1 MSKSRV
7 LLIAAI
13 SALALGLIGWG
24 SRAGY
29 RSGAGDHALLRLSW
43 RLRGERI
50 ENCRNRTQQEL
61 DALPAHMR
69 TPRLC
74 ETRSV
79 PYRLIVTIDGGEPHT
94 TILRPAGA
102 RHDRPIYVL
111 QDSALAPGTHHVTVV
126 CVRADRATP
135 LLRFDGSLN
144 FFRGY
149 IELITVDES
158 TGQLVH
164 ESAR

>member
-1 MSKSRV
+1 MNKTRV
-7 LLIAAI
+7 LLIALI
-13 SALALGLIGWG
+13 SAIALGLIGWG

-29 RSGAGDHALLRLSW
+29 RSGADDHALLRLSW

-61 DALPAHMR
+61 DALPVHMR
-69 TPRLC
+69 TPTVC
-74 ETRSV
+74 ETRSI
-79 PYRLIVTIDGGEPHT
+79 PYRLIVSIDGGVPDT

-111 QDSALAPGTHHVTVV
+111 QDSTLPPGTHHVTIV
-126 CVRADRATP
+126 CMRADRFTP
-135 LLRFDGSLN
+135 LLRFDGRLN

-158 TGQLVH
+158 SGQLVH
-164 ESAR
+164 QSAR